1 MYHFVFET
9 PKPADSS
16 EDRRRAELQDSDA
29 RSHAA
34 KIAYLKKLARQRIG
48 DEYDYSATPRRHN
61 GAKDD
66 VAVPVV
72 PSDINKSR
80 GRSGSVASAERQ
92 SEPEPEPEPPN
103 ELDAR
108 RRNATNAPRRQS
120 CPGPTKSK
128 GKSKGKGK
136 GNRIYSRAKFRV
148 EPWSVLAQTSKDPFD
163 AFPERRLPENVERV
177 VQYGESASE
186 SASESESVSCP
197 SLYLRLNVYQPTFY
211 NGDYPSSTLHILNSP
226 RRSI

>member
-34 KIAYLKKLARQRIG
+34 KIAYLKKLARQNAG
-48 DEYDYSATPRRHN
+48 YEYDYSATRRRDN
-61 GAKDD
+61 VEGEEGEKGKKGEGKVD
-66 VAVPVV
+66 VVVPVV
-72 PSDINKSR
+72 PSDISKSR
-80 GRSGSVASAERQ
+80 GRSGSVASAEPQ
-92 SEPEPEPEPPN
+92 PEPEPQN

-108 RRNATNAPRRQS
+108 RRNARNAPRRQS
-120 CPGPTKSK
+120 CPGPQNSK
-128 GKSKGKGK
+128 GKSKSKGKDKGKDKGK

-177 VQYGESASE
+177 VQYGESE
-186 SASESESVSCP
+186 SESESVSCLSP
-197 SLYLRLNVYQPTFY
+197 ECL
-211 NGDYPSSTLHILNSP
+211 STP
-226 RRSI
+226 FV